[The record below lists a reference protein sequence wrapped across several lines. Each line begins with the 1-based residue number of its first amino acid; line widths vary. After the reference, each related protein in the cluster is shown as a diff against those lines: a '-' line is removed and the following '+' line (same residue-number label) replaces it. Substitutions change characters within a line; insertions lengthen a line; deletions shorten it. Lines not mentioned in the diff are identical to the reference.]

1 MIQESISL
9 FFLGIATFL
18 SPCSISLITVYLTYS
33 VGVSKSIRKGLVIG
47 CCFALAMS
55 LVFFI
60 LGYAIC
66 ALIPISLISSR
77 IFYGISGILLIV
89 FGIFNIGILEKLGL
103 RIGIGSSLNERLN
116 AAKLGSLTRFS
127 RYNYAIGSFLFG
139 LVISIALGPC
149 TLSIVLPAVLL
160 TMFTAPTAFHGGFLL
175 FVFGIGHALPVV
187 FLSALLA
194 TARRAAS
201 DKIVGAGKWVTRIF
215 GIVFVLVGI
224 AIIVYALGG
233 W

>member
-1 MIQESISL
+1 MLQESISL
-9 FFLGIATFL
+9 FLLGIATFL
-18 SPCSISLITVYLTYS
+18 SPCSISLIAVYLTYS
-33 VGVSKSIRKGLVIG
+33 VGISKSIRRGLVIG

-55 LVFFI
+55 LVFFV

-66 ALIPISLISSR
+66 ALIPITLISSR

-89 FGIFNIGILEKLGL
+89 FGLNNIGVFKKLGL
-103 RIGIGSSLNERLN
+103 RTGIGSSLNERLN
-116 AAKLGSLTRFS
+116 ATKLSSLTRFS
-127 RYNYAIGSFLFG
+127 NYNYAIGSFLFG
-139 LVISIALGPC
+139 LIISIALGPC

-175 FVFGIGHALPVV
+175 LVFGIGHALPVL
-187 FLSALLA
+187 FLSVLFA
-194 TARRAAS
+194 TARQTAS
-201 DKIVGAGKWVTRIF
+201 DKIAGAGKWVTKIF
-215 GIVFVLVGI
+215 GVIFVLAGI

>member
-1 MIQESISL
+1 MSL

-33 VGVSKSIRKGLVIG
+33 VGVSKSIQKGLVIG

-55 LVFFI
+55 LVFFV

-66 ALIPISLISSR
+66 ALIPITLISSR
-77 IFYGISGILLIV
+77 VFYGISGILIII
-89 FGIFNIGILEKLGL
+89 FGLNNIGLFEKLSL
-103 RIGIGSSLNERLN
+103 RIGIGKSLNERLN

-127 RYNYAIGSFLFG
+127 KYNYAIGSFLFG

-149 TLSIVLPAVLL
+149 TLSLVLPAILL

-175 FVFGIGHALPVV
+175 FMFGIGHALPVV
-187 FLSALLA
+187 FLSAALA
-194 TARRAAS
+194 SARGVAS
-201 DKIVGAGKWVTRIF
+201 DRIAGVGKWMTRIF
-215 GIVFVLVGI
+215 GIVFVAVGI

>member
-1 MIQESISL
+1 MSL

-66 ALIPISLISSR
+66 ALIPITLISSR
-77 IFYGISGILLIV
+77 IFYSIAGILLIV
-89 FGIFNIGILEKLGL
+89 FGINNIGIFESLGW
-103 RIGIGSSLNERLN
+103 RTGVGTSFNERLN
-116 AAKLGSLTRFS
+116 AAKLSSLTRFS
-127 RYNYAIGSFLFG
+127 KYNYAVGSFLFG
-139 LVISIALGPC
+139 LIISMALGPC

-187 FLSALLA
+187 FLSGLLA

-201 DKIVGAGKWVTRIF
+201 DKMAGVGKLVTRIF
-215 GIVFVLVGI
+215 GIVFIAVGL
-224 AIIVYALGG
+224 AIIVYSLGG

>member
-1 MIQESISL
+1 MLHESISL

-66 ALIPISLISSR
+66 ALIPITLISSR
-77 IFYGISGILLIV
+77 IFYGISGILLII
-89 FGIFNIGILEKLGL
+89 FGINNIGIFEKLGF
-103 RIGIGSSLNERLN
+103 RIGTSFNERLN

-149 TLSIVLPAVLL
+149 TLSIVLPAILL

-175 FVFGIGHALPVV
+175 FVFGIGHALPVI
-187 FLSALLA
+187 FLSTVLA
-194 TARRAAS
+194 TARIAAS
-201 DKIVGAGKWVTRIF
+201 DKIAGAGKWVTKIF
-215 GIVFVLVGI
+215 GIVFVLAGI